1 MRQRNK
7 LKEKLKKELQT
18 QLTDWGIWLE
28 SVDLKDVRISSNT
41 LFEDLQAPFRL
52 ETNLKAEH
60 IRLKTSEKMREKTLS
75 SEYNLNQARQE
86 NSTEVQKIRIQEN
99 FNRASNTA
107 QYKEKLTE
115 FEKRKITAEKEL
127 ALATNQINQTIEE
140 LKAKNEK

>member
-1 MRQRNK
+1 
-7 LKEKLKKELQT
+7 
-18 QLTDWGIWLE
+18 
-28 SVDLKDVRISSNT
+28 
-41 LFEDLQAPFRL
+41 
-52 ETNLKAEH
+52 
-60 IRLKTSEKMREKTLS
+60 MREKTLS